1 MSATPWIPTPV
12 WFLGWGVVGFYLE
25 RVQTAWAFALAIL
38 LVGLMLLVHGGL
50 GREPSPVQARTY
62 PLRAL
67 TLSDYAWV
75 LGFTAL
81 LVTVTITSTI
91 TRAAMGTAV
100 LPPEYERSLQESL
113 GFRVIFAPVACEL
126 FFRGWLLA
134 RIRRPDGSN
143 TWLAM
148 LVSAVLFALVAG
160 GLSLS
165 GPLGTSAAASAL
177 GLTAAVL
184 LVKTGSIWAPLL
196 LHVLH
201 NGALMLV
208 AWSAQQRL
216 SPLLGS
222 ERPVTLASAISAEA
236 VAVLTWAVVLHSRWK
251 RSGPPAREVGGRA
264 KASAIT
270 L

>member
-1 MSATPWIPTPV
+1 MNATPWIPTPV
-12 WFLGWGVVGFYLE
+12 CFLGWGGVGFYLG
-25 RVQTAWAFALAIL
+25 RLQTTWAFALAIL
-38 LVGLMLLVHGGL
+38 LAGLMLLIHGGL

-67 TLSDYAWV
+67 TLSDCAWV

-81 LVTVTITSTI
+81 LVTVTIISTI
-91 TRAAMGTAV
+91 TRAAMGTTVSPA
-100 LPPEYERSLQESL
+100 EYERSLQESL
-113 GFRVIFAPVACEL
+113 GLRVIFAPVACEL

-148 LVSAVLFALVAG
+148 LVSALLFALVAG

-216 SPLLGS
+216 PPILSG
-222 ERPVTLASAISAEA
+222 ERPVTLATAILAEA
-236 VAVLTWAVVLHSRWK
+236 VAVLAWAAALHSRWK
-251 RSGPPAREVGGRA
+251 RSSSPGLGVGGRA
-264 KASAIT
+264 EASTIT